1 MARCVLPNARSAAR
15 RSRHRHFSV
24 SFFFQSDREAR
35 GGGCG
40 LTAVSNPLSKR
51 MRAPP
56 SASSSRFCTSYA
68 PRPDSRASAAASPS
82 NSATLGPMLL
92 VSRTG
97 TRHQLCHLLPC
108 RLLPCH
114 RYASG
119 CLQRTPPPKA
129 IPSLTHPPFL
139 CPRRRSSPTAAAAE
153 PPAAASGGKR
163 QVVASGCDDC
173 AVSLDS
179 TTGPP
184 ASGTASPVAMPGRWR
199 VYKHGPQRGMQ
210 SLSAP
215 EPCLALAAGRAGRLA
230 RRRAVCECS
239 ERPLFRS

>member
-1 MARCVLPNARSAAR
+1 MRLPRERPSIRGTPMARRVLPNARSAAR
-15 RSRHRHFSV
+15 RSRHRHFRV
-24 SFFFQSDREAR
+24 SFFFQSYREAR
-35 GGGCG
+35 GGSCG
-40 LTAVSNPLSKR
+40 LTAVSNRLSQR

-56 SASSSRFCTSYA
+56 SASSSRFCTSHA
-68 PRPDSRASAAASPS
+68 PRPDSRASTAASPS

-97 TRHQLCHLLPC
+97 TRHRLCHLLPC

-129 IPSLTHPPFL
+129 TPSLTHPPFL

-163 QVVASGCDDC
+163 Q
-173 AVSLDS
+173 
-179 TTGPP
+179 P
-184 ASGTASPVAMPGRWR
+184 
-199 VYKHGPQRGMQ
+199 
-210 SLSAP
+210 
-215 EPCLALAAGRAGRLA
+215 AGRGIWL
-230 RRRAVCECS
+230 
-239 ERPLFRS
+239 

>member
-1 MARCVLPNARSAAR
+1 MGASLPCERRSIRGTPMAGRVLPNARSAAR
-15 RSRHRHFSV
+15 RPRHRHFSV
-24 SFFFQSDREAR
+24 SFFFQSDREAH

-40 LTAVSNPLSKR
+40 LTAVSNPLSQR

-56 SASSSRFCTSYA
+56 SASSSRFCTSHA
-68 PRPDSRASAAASPS
+68 PRPDSRASTAASPS

-97 TRHQLCHLLPC
+97 TRHRLCHLLPC

-163 QVVASGCDDC
+163 Q
-173 AVSLDS
+173 
-179 TTGPP
+179 P
-184 ASGTASPVAMPGRWR
+184 
-199 VYKHGPQRGMQ
+199 
-210 SLSAP
+210 
-215 EPCLALAAGRAGRLA
+215 AGRGIWL
-230 RRRAVCECS
+230 
-239 ERPLFRS
+239 